1 MNDDKIRGAQIKTD
15 SKFARWFENYWYHY
29 KWTTIIV
36 GFFLIVALVC
46 GLQMCTREEQ
56 DISII
61 YAGPQALNAEM
72 SDEVKSVMDFV
83 MPEDFNGDG
92 EKNTA
97 IVSYLIYSEEQ
108 VKEIE
113 SQTMANGDSGYVDR
127 PYNSSNYDNFYS
139 YLQTGESSICFLD
152 PSLFESLR
160 DGGRLA
166 SISDTVGY
174 LPEGAIDEYGVKL
187 GDLDIYSAYGSMRKL
202 PEDTVVCILLPL
214 VAGKSSDEEMYAHER
229 EMFAAILGFSNEN

>member
-15 SKFARWFENYWYHY
+15 SRFARWFENYWYHY

-61 YAGPQALNAEM
+61 YAGPQVLNAEM
-72 SDEVKSVMDFV
+72 SSEIEGVMDFV
-83 MPEDFNGDG
+83 MFSNDE
-92 EKNTA
+92 EKSSA
-97 IVSYLIYSEEQ
+97 VVSYLIYSEAQ
-108 VKEIE
+108 IKEIE
-113 SQTMANGDSGYVDR
+113 AQTYANGESGFVDK
-127 PYNSSNYDNFYS
+127 PYNATNYDNFYS

-160 DGGRLA
+160 DAGRLA

-174 LPEGAIDEYGVKL
+174 LPDGAIDEYGVSLREL
-187 GDLDIYSAYGSMRKL
+187 GIYSAYGSMRKL

-214 VAGKSSDEEMYAHER
+214 VAGKSSDEEIYAYEQ
-229 EMFAAILGFSNEN
+229 EMFATILEFSNEN